1 MNLLN
6 QRKSTSRQALSLG
19 LSFLVLFPSLFA
31 QAEHNGPLK
40 IFVKLVRD
48 AIPLDYSPT
57 YKKAPPH
64 LKYFG
69 YYASAMEDVGI
80 DGNRGNYSKA
90 TSNHANMTMVAGG
103 DIQAK
108 MKEAKTLKMKVVLD
122 CQSAFFD
129 EKYQLRPDYK
139 ERWKAFAATLKENQD
154 NILAFYPLDEPYGK
168 GEEHGITPK
177 KMKEQLE
184 LIGQEIKS
192 TFPTKAVATIFTSS
206 SVMDENFQIPKSF
219 DWVGFDCY
227 QKWNSCEGHSIPEY
241 FEKLEKAMH
250 PHQKIMAIGSAMT
263 REENRWWM
271 FRRHM
276 GEIAEAYY
284 TLAYN
289 NPKVIAMMPFIYQT
303 FDEGGDPKKRIYGI
317 QDIPEALEAWTS
329 IGQRITGR
337 RETEANVDEVAR
349 LMKAKFQ
356 NSFLARAF
364 TQGTMTST
372 ITNRPIKSAT
382 AKPAPKPANTFP
394 GGGILA
400 FDTAQ

>member
-19 LSFLVLFPSLFA
+19 LCFLVLFHSLFA
-31 QAEHNGPLK
+31 QAEYTGTWKMLG
-40 IFVKLVRD
+40 KLIRD
-48 AIPLDYSPT
+48 GIPLDFSPT

-139 ERWKAFAATLKENQD
+139 ERWKAFAATLKDHQD

-168 GEEHGITPK
+168 GEEHGMTHK

-192 TFPTKAVATIFTSS
+192 
-206 SVMDENFQIPKSF
+206 
-219 DWVGFDCY
+219 
-227 QKWNSCEGHSIPEY
+227 
-241 FEKLEKAMH
+241 
-250 PHQKIMAIGSAMT
+250 
-263 REENRWWM
+263 
-271 FRRHM
+271 
-276 GEIAEAYY
+276 
-284 TLAYN
+284 
-289 NPKVIAMMPFIYQT
+289 
-303 FDEGGDPKKRIYGI
+303 
-317 QDIPEALEAWTS
+317 
-329 IGQRITGR
+329 
-337 RETEANVDEVAR
+337 
-349 LMKAKFQ
+349 
-356 NSFLARAF
+356 
-364 TQGTMTST
+364 
-372 ITNRPIKSAT
+372 
-382 AKPAPKPANTFP
+382 
-394 GGGILA
+394 
-400 FDTAQ
+400 